1 MVEGARLEVVYG
13 QKPSGVRIPPS
24 PFSSRYLAM
33 YAAQPRQGRDAAAV
47 SGMCMRPG
55 PFAAVSFP
63 FLPNQ
68 SSSML

>member
-33 YAAQPRQGRDAAAV
+33 NAAQPRQDRNVAAV
-47 SGMCMRPG
+47 SGKFMRPG
-55 PFAAVSFP
+55 PFAAVFYKTGNGKNP
-63 FLPNQ
+63 F
-68 SSSML
+68 S